1 MLAHSAKIERTAMT
15 DLDRRI
21 AKLAPGLF
29 VLLWSTGFVGSKY
42 GSLHA
47 EPFTMTGIRMV
58 LVSALLLIVI
68 LLTKAPWP
76 SSRRSFLHLMVAG
89 TLVHATYLCGILYGL
104 RLGVSVGLVAIVA
117 GIQPILT
124 ALFARIVL
132 GESLQRWQWL
142 GMALGLIGVLMVVSS
157 KYDIAS
163 LSSSNRNG
171 LVAAGVALLGI
182 TAGTLY
188 QKRFCAD
195 MDLRTGGIVQ
205 YLTTTGICVIGA
217 VTFETRQIDWSMQF
231 VAAIVW
237 LAVVLSIGAIGLLYF
252 MIRRGAASQ
261 VSSLFFLTPSVTAI
275 MAWLL
280 FGEQLSALAIAGMAA
295 TAMGVLLVVKNARSA

>member
-1 MLAHSAKIERTAMT
+1 MTEFDRRMAKI
-15 DLDRRI
+15 
-21 AKLAPGLF
+21 APALF
-29 VLLWSTGFVGSKY
+29 VLLWSTGFVGSKF

-58 LVSALLLIVI
+58 LVTTILTIVAF
-68 LLTKAPWP
+68 LTKAPWP
-76 SSRRSFLHLMVAG
+76 QSRRSVLHLMVAG
-89 TLVHATYLCGILYGL
+89 CLVHATYLCGILYAL
-104 RLGVSVGLVAIVA
+104 RLGVSVALVAIIA

-124 ALFARIVL
+124 ALFARLVL
-132 GESLQRWQWL
+132 NESLRRWQWL
-142 GMALGLIGVLMVVSS
+142 GMAFGSLGVLMVVSS
-157 KYDIAS
+157 KYDLAS
-163 LSSSNRNG
+163 LSHSNRYG
-171 LVAAGVALLGI
+171 LIAAGIALLGI

-205 YLTTTGICVIGA
+205 YLTTSSICLLGA
-217 VTFETRQIDWSMQF
+217 LAFETRQVDWNMQF
-231 VAAIVW
+231 VGAIIW
-237 LAVVLSIGAIGLLYF
+237 LAVVLSMGAIGLLFF

-280 FGEQLSALAIAGMAA
+280 FGEHLSSLAIAGMFA
-295 TAMGVLLVVKNARSA
+295 TAFGVLLVVKNARAA